1 MCSLTDIQCMY
12 INRVRDLFRLRN
24 EYENMIDRKSSGI
37 TISEDVIDEL
47 LHDIHTLETEK
58 DLLDFILG
66 DDVPLDN
73 PEGT

>member
-1 MCSLTDIQCMY
+1 
-12 INRVRDLFRLRN
+12 
-24 EYENMIDRKSSGI
+24 MIDRKSSGI

-47 LHDIHTLETEK
+47 LHDIHTLEIEK

-73 PEGT
+73 PEGGT